1 MINYS
6 KSTPITNNGAPFLGA
21 EAPAAALS
29 LAENGTVNAAVSSV
43 VTLTHDT
50 TVIEVATAGAGG
62 ALMKWIATGDT
73 VGSVYSISSVGAT
86 FPANFDHAIP
96 ATTVRRFIVPIESMP
111 ATGYGSV
118 QGANRENGLYRR
130 VAFVSGGGISSVLL
144 TEY

>member
-6 KSTPITNNGAPFLGA
+6 KSTPITKNGAAFRGVD
-21 EAPAAALS
+21 APANYPALAQNGNTNQ
-29 LAENGTVNAAVSSV
+29 LASSV
-43 VTLTHDT
+43 VTLTQDT
-50 TVIEVATAGAGG
+50 TAIEIATGGAGG
-62 ALMKWIATGDT
+62 ALLKWIATTDT

-96 ATTVRRFIVPIESMP
+96 AATVRRFVVPVESMP

-130 VAFVSGGGISSVLL
+130 VAIVSGGGISSVLL